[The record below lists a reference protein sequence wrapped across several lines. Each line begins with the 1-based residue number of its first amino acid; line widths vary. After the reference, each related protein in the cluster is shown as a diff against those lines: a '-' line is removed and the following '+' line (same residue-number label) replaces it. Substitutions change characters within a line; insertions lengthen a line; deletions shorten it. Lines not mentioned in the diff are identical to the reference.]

1 MIQAFEVLLPKLHSV
16 YDAAAAS
23 PKSFIE
29 EEAISE
35 ALVQLSKI
43 GQDNPITSMVSL
55 TSSLE
60 PVAVQTL
67 IEKMEDIRDS
77 LIESVRIEDE
87 AEAKN

>member
-1 MIQAFEVLLPKLHSV
+1 MLLPKLHSV
-16 YDAAAAS
+16 YDAAAGN

-35 ALVQLSKI
+35 ALVQLAKI
-43 GQDNPITSMVSL
+43 GQDNPITSMVAL

-60 PVAVQTL
+60 PTAVQTL